1 MSVPPLVRQDAVVP
15 DSCDAAL
22 APTDDENDIV
32 VPCAS
37 KRPHHQT
44 MDGQAIEEERSMQR
58 SKANTPPTGGETVAC
73 EEDAAPPVV
82 SATLFAKY
90 EGIRQAGDFNPLE
103 APKYYPDLFNAGHME
118 HIMTHYNTLRA
129 AYDKAVV
136 ERWHLQLSHN
146 SYLIEVDRAGDVSC
160 ALATSVSWC
169 HTTGRQSCWMLKV
182 WDIRS
187 LRQAYVRINVDEDTR
202 EVKQTTGGGCN
213 DTLVGVLRFVSH

>member
-73 EEDAAPPVV
+73 EDAAPPVV

-118 HIMTHYNTLRA
+118 HIMTHYNTLQA

-160 ALATSVSWC
+160 ELATSVSWC

-213 DTLVGVLRFVSH
+213 DTLVGVLRFVSL